1 MVQTV
6 TSHDYPDLGVFEGH
20 SVLTKRLITMGRVVQ
35 CSKGFLPQVKS
46 SNKWINVSASL
57 PSLEEARDFLFQ
69 RHYQDAK
76 EKRGW
81 TDDELQKEILKVQ
94 EKNLQMWSSRLQKRM
109 EMQKQLEANIEFV
122 KSQSLEI
129 LANPEIASLTARKLV
144 ALIQPLSEKVYFW
157 GIEQTKSGAL
167 RSLER
172 LIEYCEDRE
181 LQKERLNRLSELT

>member
-20 SVLTKRLITMGRVVQ
+20 SVFTKRLITMGRVVQ

-46 SNKWINVSASL
+46 SNKWINVSVSL

-69 RHYQDAK
+69 RHYQEAK

-81 TDDELQKEILKVQ
+81 TDEQLQKEILKVQ
-94 EKNLQMWSSRLQKRM
+94 EKNLQMWSSRLQKRI
-109 EMQKQLEANIEFV
+109 EMQRQLEANLNVV
-122 KSQSLEI
+122 KMQALEI
-129 LANPEIASLTARKLV
+129 LSNPETQSLTAKKLV
-144 ALIQPLSEKVYFW
+144 ALIHPLSEKVYFW
-157 GIEQTKSGAL
+157 GVEQTKSGAF

-172 LIEYCEDRE
+172 LIEYCDDRD
-181 LQKERLNRLSELT
+181 LQKERLDKLSELG